1 MSGKKLK
8 VLQVNKLY
16 SPVTGGIERIVQYIA
31 EGLKDDVDMQVL
43 VCQTKGRGR
52 DDVIN
57 GVKVHRAG
65 SMGILFSLPIS
76 FPFLFKFRNM
86 AGKADIVHI
95 HCPFPLADLACMLS
109 GYKGKVVVSWH
120 SDVVKQKKLM
130 LLYRPVMEWL
140 LKRADVIIVSANG
153 IIEGSSYLGPYKEK
167 CRIIPFAV
175 NPEVD
180 RKGKEYLETLP
191 LRRIDEEQITRF
203 LFVGRLVYYKGVDV
217 LLRAFAKVENAKLH
231 IVGSGELEN
240 QLKNFVY
247 SNNMSDKVS
256 FKGNISD
263 QELEREFEDCDVF
276 VLPSVM
282 KSEAFGLVQQ
292 EAMAYGKPV
301 INTKLKS
308 GVPEVSVDGE
318 TGITVEPGDVDGL
331 TKAMQELIDN
341 PVKRLRL
348 GKAARKKVDEQYTM
362 EVMLERVK
370 EIYENCI

>member
-1 MSGKKLK
+1 
-8 VLQVNKLY
+8 
-16 SPVTGGIERIVQYIA
+16 
-31 EGLKDDVDMQVL
+31 
-43 VCQTKGRGR
+43 
-52 DDVIN
+52 
-57 GVKVHRAG
+57 
-65 SMGILFSLPIS
+65 
-76 FPFLFKFRNM
+76 
-86 AGKADIVHI
+86 
-95 HCPFPLADLACMLS
+95 
-109 GYKGKVVVSWH
+109 
-120 SDVVKQKKLM
+120 
-130 LLYRPVMEWL
+130 
-140 LKRADVIIVSANG
+140 VIIVSANG

-217 LLRAFAKVENAKLH
+217 LLRAFTKVENAKLH

-318 TGITVEPGDVDGL
+318 TGITVEPGNVDGL
-331 TKAMQELIDN
+331 AKAMQELIDN
-341 PVKRLRL
+341 PVKRLQL

-362 EVMLERVK
+362 EVMLERIRKV
-370 EIYENCI
+370 YLNLL

>member
-43 VCQTKGRGR
+43 VCQTKGRGC

-76 FPFLFKFRNM
+76 FPFLFMFRNM

-153 IIEGSSYLGPYKEK
+153 TIEGSSYLGPYKEK

-217 LLRAFAKVENAKLH
+217 LLRAFTKVENAKLH

-318 TGITVEPGDVDGL
+318 TGITVEPGNVDGL
-331 TKAMQELIDN
+331 AKAMQELIDN
-341 PVKRLRL
+341 PVKRLQL

-362 EVMLERVK
+362 EVMLERIRKV
-370 EIYENCI
+370 YLNLL